1 MSALADSSP
10 SDGKTEAKEGIYK
23 LKLIDF
29 ANVFTPL
36 NQVSEDQEGISQMR
50 STTDED
56 LIKGVSNLISLLQ
69 ALLSS
74 PHILDDESSIWIDI
88 QSSLILYSK

>member
-36 NQVSEDQEGISQMR
+36 NQVSED
-50 STTDED
+50 
-56 LIKGVSNLISLLQ
+56 
-69 ALLSS
+69 
-74 PHILDDESSIWIDI
+74 
-88 QSSLILYSK
+88 